1 MWVLVITVLALL
13 AGVLWPADSNKY
25 ALAEA
30 FLAVR
35 DLMYEALKARYTL
48 EAGSV
53 WEANEMRI
61 LIRGHYPALFRSMCK
76 SANVHTIGNDAAR
89 TIRSLVGGHALLRG
103 TAGTGTSA
111 FMFVMFI
118 EFLKMYSARPNQK
131 AVTVDGVVVFN
142 PAVASILIQWEGVY
156 GGNAILLR
164 EGKESVDPR
173 RLVHL
178 FDAGQNKPVRRLQA
192 GRRLLPGDCVRRPHP
207 LQGVGFQATADE
219 KTVQRTVEY
228 GGASSAH
235 QAQLRH
241 GKHLGGTTG
250 QAQRCGWWSAEPHP

>member
-1 MWVLVITVLALL
+1 MLVITVLALL

-35 DLMYEALKARYTL
+35 DLTYEALKARYTL
-48 EAGSV
+48 EAGSI

-89 TIRSLVGGHALLRG
+89 TIRSLDGGHALLRG

-118 EFLKMYSARPNQK
+118 EFLKMLRAPANK
-131 AVTVDGVVVFN
+131 GVVEVDGVVVFN
-142 PAVASILIQWEGVY
+142 PAVASIRIQ
-156 GGNAILLR
+156 
-164 EGKESVDPR
+164 
-173 RLVHL
+173 
-178 FDAGQNKPVRRLQA
+178 
-192 GRRLLPGDCVRRPHP
+192 
-207 LQGVGFQATADE
+207 
-219 KTVQRTVEY
+219 
-228 GGASSAH
+228 
-235 QAQLRH
+235 
-241 GKHLGGTTG
+241 
-250 QAQRCGWWSAEPHP
+250 